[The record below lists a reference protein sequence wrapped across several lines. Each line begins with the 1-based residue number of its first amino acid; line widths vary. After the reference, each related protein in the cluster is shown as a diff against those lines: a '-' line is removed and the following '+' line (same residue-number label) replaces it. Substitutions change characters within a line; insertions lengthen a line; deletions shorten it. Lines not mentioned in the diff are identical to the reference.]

1 MVGGGISL
9 AFAGLLVW
17 LVLRFGLDKT
27 DKVATISGAVIALVG
42 VLVAGYGIFAN
53 RGQSSSNTRQEI
65 VNNNI
70 GGGATQIAGVAGD
83 VTIGATGTSHTEG
96 AAPSHTEGAAPSRSG
111 QRPRPRP
118 APADSAA
125 VGDQSLAGNDIGGS
139 ASQIRD
145 VGGDVDIGR

>member
-53 RGQSSSNTRQEI
+53 RGQSSSNTRQAM

-83 VTIGATGTSHTEG
+83 VTIGATGT
-96 AAPSHTEGAAPSRSG
+96 SHTEGAAPSRSG